1 MGWVSSRSGHSWS
14 AGAALGWGFDLGL
27 SCQALAAAL
36 AGCQL
41 LDNQNCACPPT
52 AAGPVS
58 SRHLVVLPADKNT
71 SPAAAHL
78 VLETSLGNS
87 NKKLKIKG

>member
-1 MGWVSSRSGHSWS
+1 MGWVSSRSGHPWS
-14 AGAALGWGFDLGL
+14 AGAALGWGFDLEL
-27 SCQALAAAL
+27 SCQTLAAAL
-36 AGCQL
+36 DGCQL

-52 AAGPVS
+52 VAGPVS
-58 SRHLVVLPADKNT
+58 LRHLVVLPADKDT

>member
-1 MGWVSSRSGHSWS
+1 MGWVSSRSGRAWS
-14 AGAALGWGFDLGL
+14 AGAALGWGSDLGL
-27 SCQALAAAL
+27 SCHTPAAAL

-41 LDNQNCACPPT
+41 LDNKNCACPPT
-52 AAGPVS
+52 PAGPVPLG
-58 SRHLVVLPADKNT
+58 HLVVLPADKNS